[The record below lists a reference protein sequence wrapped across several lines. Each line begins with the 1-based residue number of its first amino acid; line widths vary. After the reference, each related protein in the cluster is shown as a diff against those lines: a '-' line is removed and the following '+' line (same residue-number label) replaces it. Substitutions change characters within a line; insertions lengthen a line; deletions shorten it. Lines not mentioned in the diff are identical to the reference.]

1 MTLTREQENLRNFQN
16 MVNRTTKDGKNF
28 TENVRS
34 IIYETRQITDKSSP
48 NAEPH
53 IRVLLT
59 LGDMIIGTKKIVELP
74 NGKRIELTIPP
85 GTGEDTVFRI
95 ATPENTY
102 LVGVEPEPNIV
113 FERHGNDLT
122 TEIHLPPDKCN
133 DGAEILL
140 PTTTGQ
146 VMLTIRP
153 KTQEGTRIRLKGQG
167 MPSTAD
173 PECRGDLILTVK
185 YRKG

>member
-1 MTLTREQENLRNFQN
+1 MTLTREQENLKTFEN
-16 MVNRTTKDGKNF
+16 MVNRTMKDEKSFTK
-28 TENVRS
+28 EVRS
-34 IIYETRQITDKSSP
+34 IIDETGQTIDKNSLK
-48 NAEPH
+48 AEPH

-59 LGDMIIGTKKIVELP
+59 LGDMIIGAKKIVELP
-74 NGKRIELTIPP
+74 NGNRIELTIPP
-85 GTGEDTVFRI
+85 GTSEDTVFRI

-102 LVGVEPEPNIV
+102 RVGVEPEPNIV
-113 FERHGNDLT
+113 FERQGNDLI

-153 KTQEGTRIRLKGQG
+153 KTPEGTRIRLKGQG
-167 MPSTAD
+167 MASAAD

-185 YRKG
+185 HRKG